1 MATIVYDKAK
11 SHHEGD
17 RFARSYFDFDRG
29 AYLDDYETHLAA
41 DLPSLYHVSNSW
53 ENYDTIKACID
64 RRYAAWKA
72 RVRRAPKKKS
82 KAASREKGKGAK
94 TKR

>member
-41 DLPSLYHVSNSW
+41 
-53 ENYDTIKACID
+53 EG
-64 RRYAAWKA
+64 R
-72 RVRRAPKKKS
+72 
-82 KAASREKGKGAK
+82 
-94 TKR
+94 